1 MTFQIVD
8 THILLLFLQDDS
20 KLPNEVRR
28 LIEQG
33 TVTSA
38 ISMASLW
45 EISTKVSLGKL
56 RFDHARNPKFPDML
70 QENGFQ
76 ILPIE
81 WSTMQKAAAL
91 PWIHRDPFDRLIVA
105 ESLLRN
111 AELLSVDSK
120 LDAYGI
126 KRTGH

>member
-8 THILLLFLQDDS
+8 THILLWFLQDDS

-91 PWIHRDPFDRLIVA
+91 PWIHRDPFGRLIVA

-111 AELLSVDSK
+111 ADLLSVDSK

>member
-8 THILLLFLQDDS
+8 THILLWFLQDDS
-20 KLPNEVRR
+20 NLPNEVKRF
-28 LIEQG
+28 IERG

-38 ISMASLW
+38 ISMASLR
-45 EISTKVSLGKL
+45 EISIQVSLGKL
-56 RFDHARNPKFPDML
+56 HFEHARNPNFPNIL

-111 AELLSVDSK
+111 ADLLSVNTK
-120 LDAYGI
+120 LDAYGL